1 MYCKRFQR
9 QVHASRHA
17 RERMAEREI
26 SELMLSTLLEQGTVR
41 YKDDSRLWIA
51 MKMEGR
57 DDNLI
62 CAAVTLEDKL
72 IVKTVMHRFRWED

>member
-9 QVHASRHA
+9 QIHASRHA

-41 YKDDSRLWIA
+41 YKDDPRLWIA
-51 MKMEGR
+51 MKMEDR

-72 IVKTVMHRFRWED
+72 IVKTVMHRFQWED